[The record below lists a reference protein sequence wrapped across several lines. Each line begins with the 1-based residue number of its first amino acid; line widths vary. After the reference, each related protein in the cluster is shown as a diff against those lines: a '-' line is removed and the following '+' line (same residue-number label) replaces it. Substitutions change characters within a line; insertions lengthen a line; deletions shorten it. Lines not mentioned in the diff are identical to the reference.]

1 MEEEDLIVSYQG
13 GLQLLILNRP
23 KKKNPIGGE
32 TCIKIIE
39 ALSTASKRDDV
50 RITLITGNGEYFSSG
65 FEFLGDPGKSKGFDT
80 VDEFTNIFKQLIDS
94 AIDYPKPLIAL
105 VNGPAIGLG
114 VTFLGLCD
122 IVYALETATFKTPF
136 ASLSL
141 IPEGCSSYIFP
152 RVMGPSMA
160 SLMLFFNYTM
170 SANEAKACNF
180 VAKVLKASEVPNQIQ
195 IIKEWAKTPLEIL
208 LITKKLTRSQNKNIL
223 HQVNRDEVEELKARI
238 QSDGFFEA
246 IAKLVMRNKTKKSKL

>member
-1 MEEEDLIVSYQG
+1 MEEDLIVSYED

-23 KKKNPIGGE
+23 KKKNPIRVE
-32 TCIKIIE
+32 TCAKIIE
-39 ALSTASKRDDV
+39 ALSTASKREDV
-50 RITLITGNGEYFSSG
+50 KITLITGKGEYFSSG
-65 FEFLGDPGKSKGFDT
+65 FELLGDPGEIKGFDT
-80 VDEFTNIFKQLIDS
+80 DEFTNVFKQLIDS

-160 SLMLFFNYTM
+160 SQMLFFSYTM
-170 SANEAKACNF
+170 SASEAKACNF
-180 VAKVLKASEVPNQIQ
+180 VAKVLKASEVPNQIK
-195 IIKEWAKTPLEIL
+195 IIKEWAKKTPLEIL
-208 LITKKLTRSQNKNIL
+208 LIIKKLTRSQNKNIL
-223 HQVNRDEVEELKARI
+223 HQVNRDEVEELKARF
-238 QSDGFFEA
+238 QSDDIFETP
-246 IAKLVMRNKTKKSKL
+246 AKLMRNKTKKSKL